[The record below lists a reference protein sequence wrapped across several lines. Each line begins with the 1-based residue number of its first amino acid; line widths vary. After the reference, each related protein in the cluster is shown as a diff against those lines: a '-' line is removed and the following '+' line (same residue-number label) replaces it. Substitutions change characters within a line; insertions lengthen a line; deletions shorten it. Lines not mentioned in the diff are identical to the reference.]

1 MAAKF
6 RAAPAR
12 PLLSLVLIGVWL
24 LPLLLLGLAATPAAA
39 QSTLGTIR
47 GAVRDANDQVVVGA
61 AVLVT
66 DEETGVPRTAES
78 DGSGNY
84 EVPNLRAGRY
94 RVEINAPSFKA
105 FQQSGIV
112 LRAGE
117 TVRADATLS
126 VGDRTETVTVT
137 GDPGVIQRE
146 SQAIQSGLDT
156 QQLQTLPEGAR
167 DVQNFLYLNP
177 NIVGD
182 RDNGFKFLGARSYGA
197 TYIQDGQPSTG
208 GIFGSIT
215 NSAPGLD
222 AISEVKVLSNSYS
235 AEYGGLAGVIVTTR
249 RGTNAFSGSGFFD
262 FNNDGLNALP
272 YGQTLAGLQRGDP
285 LLDTHERRYGATL
298 GGPIARDKT
307 FFLVNYEGSNQAQ
320 VGGGTT
326 ITVPTDA
333 MRNGDFSATTL
344 SIVDPKTG
352 LPFPGNRIPADRLDP
367 SAQKILN
374 FYYPHAN
381 LAPLASGLGRAQY
394 FDNLETQRNRWD
406 ARVDHE
412 LSSNHSVF
420 VRVSDQRRDPGTA
433 FELNGFPNLG
443 VQDRRLSSTTVTGSW
458 NAILGS
464 AVFNE
469 LRAGHNQ
476 DRGNRKSQY
485 DASTVATQLGLQ
497 VPGTAAGLRGFPAF
511 AFQGA
516 NAIRSISDPSQ
527 NANRDT
533 RQEQTTISDTL
544 TFIKGRQS
552 LKFGGYYTRDHAVDG
567 FSLGVSGAVGAYTF
581 SGIKSGNSFSD
592 FLLGLPLRSD
602 VGINTRGTFP
612 LDANANEFGFFAQD
626 DWKVS
631 EALTIFAGV
640 RYEYLGNFV
649 EQHNLLINFDPRT
662 GALVLPDASI
672 AQYLSPQAV
681 ATVPLETAAQ
691 AGVGR
696 SLVNTDA
703 NNFSPRV
710 GFAWRVSPRT
720 VVRGGS
726 GLFYPTAAAQGIR
739 DALSRSPFRYGI
751 RHDQPTLQEGFTT
764 GTVSPR
770 SFFGVNAVDLNLQ
783 SPQVLQYNVTLE
795 RDLGADLG
803 VRVSFIGSEM
813 RKLLVNRDLNTMPA
827 STTPFDLDDPA
838 DHARLPYPNLDPYL
852 NAVLNAGAGWFRALQ
867 IEATRRFHQ
876 GLSIEAAY
884 TRAATESTA
893 PDLGNSSLGVVQ
905 YNPYDLEQDRGP
917 DPQVPKHRFIMN
929 ATWALPVG
937 RNQTHLRE
945 LPGWADALL
954 GGWTVSGIFQ
964 ARSGN
969 LLTPYF
975 EYGTDPIYP
984 ANTGRGLETVPFFGE
999 SWRPDV
1005 IGPVEGDRTRSSWF
1019 NLGAFTLPAP
1029 GTTGNAKRGII
1040 EGPGNWVV
1048 NLGLYK
1054 TVVQARGVSVEFR
1067 ATFENILNHP
1077 QFSLNQDSPFLDLT
1091 DYLIN
1096 GLKTNGVTNVL
1107 ASPDTQD
1114 NVGSDEQ
1121 FASSR
1126 IVRIGLRVKF

>member
-1 MAAKF
+1 MAAPV
-6 RAAPAR
+6 RAVPVR
-12 PLLSLVLIGVWL
+12 LF
-24 LPLLLLGLAATPAAA
+24 LLLVCASFLPCLGVGPAAA

-47 GAVRDANDQVVVGA
+47 GAVRDGQDQAVAGA

-66 DEETGVPRTAES
+66 DEDTGVPRTAES
-78 DGSGNY
+78 DGHGNY

-105 FQQSGIV
+105 FQQSGVV

-117 TVRADATLS
+117 VVRADATLT
-126 VGDRTETVTVT
+126 VGARTEMVTVT

-156 QQLQTLPEGAR
+156 QQLQTLPQGAR
-167 DVQNFLYLNP
+167 DVQSFLYLNP

-182 RDNGFKFLGARSYGA
+182 ADNGFKFLGARSYGA

-262 FNNDGLNALP
+262 VNNDGLNALP

-285 LLDTHERRYGATL
+285 LLDTHQRRYGATV
-298 GGPIARDKT
+298 GGPIVHDKT
-307 FFLVNYEGSNQAQ
+307 FFLLNYEGSNQAQ

-333 MRNGDFSATTL
+333 MRTGDFSATAL
-344 SIVDPKTG
+344 RIVDPQTG
-352 LPFPGNRIPADRLDP
+352 QPFPGNRIPTSRLDP
-367 SAQKILN
+367 AAQKILN
-374 FYYPHAN
+374 FYYPRAN
-381 LAPLASGLGRAQY
+381 LTPLASGLGRAQY
-394 FDNLETQRNRWD
+394 FDNLETRRNRWD

-412 LSSNHSVF
+412 LSSTHSLF
-420 VRVSDQRRDPGTA
+420 VRVSDQRRDPGTS
-433 FELNGFPNLG
+433 FEAAGFPNLG

-458 NAILGS
+458 NAVLGG
-464 AVFNE
+464 AMFNE

-485 DASTVATQLGLQ
+485 DASSVATQLGLQ

-511 AFQGA
+511 AFQGS
-516 NAIRSISDPSQ
+516 NAIRSIADPSQ

-544 TFIKGRQS
+544 TIVKGRQS
-552 LKFGGYYTRDHAVDG
+552 LKFGGFYTRNHAVDG
-567 FSLGVSGAVGAYTF
+567 FSLGVTGAAGAYTF
-581 SGIKSGNSFSD
+581 SGAYSGNSFSD

-602 VGINTRGTFP
+602 VGINTRGTSP
-612 LDANANEFGFFAQD
+612 LDARANEFGFFAQD
-626 DWKVS
+626 DWKVN

-649 EQHNLLINFDPRT
+649 EKNNLLINFDPAT
-662 GALVLPDASI
+662 GMLVLPDASI

-681 ATVPLETAAQ
+681 ATVPQETAEQ
-691 AGVGR
+691 AGVGP
-696 SLVNTDA
+696 SLVNSDA

-710 GFAWRVSPRT
+710 GFAWRVSKST
-720 VVRGGS
+720 VVRGGT
-726 GLFYPTAAAQGIR
+726 GLFYPTAAAQGVR
-739 DALSRSPFRYGI
+739 DALSRSPFRYGV
-751 RHDQPTLQEGFTT
+751 RYAQPALAQGFTT

-783 SPQVLQYNVTLE
+783 SPQVLQYNLTLE
-795 RDLGADLG
+795 REVGANIG
-803 VRVSFIGSEM
+803 VRVSFLGSQM
-813 RKLLVNRDLNTMPA
+813 SKLLVNRDLNTMPA
-827 STTPFDLDDPA
+827 STTPFDLDDEA
-838 DHARLPYPNLDPYL
+838 DRARLPYPNLDPYL
-852 NAVLNAGAGWFRALQ
+852 NAVLNAGEGWFRALQ
-867 IEATRRFHQ
+867 IEATRRFHR

-917 DPQVPKHRFIMN
+917 DPQVPRHRFIMN
-929 ATWALPVG
+929 ATWELPVG
-937 RNQTHLRE
+937 RNQTHLRN
-945 LPGWADALL
+945 LPGWADAVL
-954 GGWTVSGIFQ
+954 GGWTVSGIAQ

-975 EYGTDPIYP
+975 AYGTDPIYP

-1005 IGPVEGDRTRSSWF
+1005 VGSVEGNRTRTSWY
-1019 NLGAFTLPAP
+1019 NLGAFALPAP
-1029 GTTGNAKRGII
+1029 GSTGNAARGII

-1054 TVVQARGVSVEFR
+1054 TVLKARGASVEFR

-1077 QFSLNQDSPFLDLT
+1077 QFSVGQDSAFLDLT
-1091 DYLIN
+1091 DVLIN
-1096 GLKTNGVTNVL
+1096 DLPSNGVTNVL
-1107 ASPDTQD
+1107 ASADTQD

-1126 IVRIGLRVKF
+1126 IVRLGVRVKF

>member
-1 MAAKF
+1 MAAPV
-6 RAAPAR
+6 RAVPAR
-12 PLLSLVLIGVWL
+12 PLL
-24 LPLLLLGLAATPAAA
+24 LLLLGVAFLLGLRVRPAAA

-47 GAVRDANDQVVVGA
+47 GTVRDASDQAVPAA

-66 DEETGVPRTAES
+66 DEDTGVPRTADS

-94 RVEINAPSFKA
+94 RVEITAPSFKV
-105 FQQSGIV
+105 FQQTGIV

-117 TVRADATLS
+117 IVRADAKLS
-126 VGDRTETVTVT
+126 VGERSETVTVT

-146 SQAIQSGLDT
+146 SQAIQSGLDA
-156 QQLQTLPEGAR
+156 QQLQTLPEGSR
-167 DVQNFLYLNP
+167 DVQSFLYLNP

-222 AISEVKVLSNSYS
+222 AIAEVKVLSNSYS

-262 FNNDGLNALP
+262 VNNDGLNALP

-285 LLDTHERRYGATL
+285 LLDTHQRRYGATL
-298 GGPIARDKT
+298 GGPIARNKT
-307 FFLVNYEGSNQAQ
+307 FFLVNYEGSSQAQ

-333 MRNGDFSATTL
+333 MRTGDFSATTL
-344 SIVDPKTG
+344 VITDPRTG
-352 LPFPGNRIPADRLDP
+352 LRFPGNRIPADRLDP
-367 SAQKILN
+367 AAQNILN
-374 FYYPHAN
+374 FYYPRAN
-381 LAPLASGLGRAQY
+381 ATPLASGLGRAQY
-394 FDNLETQRNRWD
+394 FDNLETERNRWD

-412 LSSNHSVF
+412 LSSRHSVF
-420 VRVSDQRRDPGTA
+420 VRVSEQRRNPGTS
-433 FELNGFPNLG
+433 FEQAGFPNLG
-443 VQDRRLSSTTVTGSW
+443 VQDRRLSSRTVTGSW
-458 NAILGS
+458 NAVLGNT
-464 AVFNE
+464 VFNE
-469 LRAGHNQ
+469 LRAGVNQ

-485 DASTVATQLGLQ
+485 DATTVATQLGLQ
-497 VPGTAAGLRGFPAF
+497 VPGTAANLRGFPAF
-511 AFQGA
+511 AFQGT
-516 NAIRSISDPSQ
+516 NAIRSITDPSQ

-544 TFIKGRQS
+544 TFVKGRHS
-552 LKFGGYYTRDHAVDG
+552 LKAGGFYTRNHAVDG
-567 FSLGVSGAVGAYTF
+567 FSLGVSGAAGAYTF
-581 SGIKSGNSFSD
+581 SGAYSGNSFSD

-602 VGINTRGTFP
+602 VGINTRGTSP
-612 LDANANEFGFFAQD
+612 LDARANEFGFFAQD
-626 DWKVS
+626 DWKVN

-649 EQHNLLINFDPRT
+649 EKNNLLINFNPVT
-662 GALVLPDASI
+662 GSLVLPDASI
-672 AQYLSPQAV
+672 AQFLSPQALSTV
-681 ATVPLETAAQ
+681 AQETAEQ
-691 AGVGR
+691 AGVGPA
-696 SLVNTDA
+696 LVNNDA

-710 GFAWRVSPRT
+710 GFAWRVSPAT
-720 VVRGGS
+720 VIRGGT

-739 DALSRSPFRYGI
+739 DALSRSPFRYGV
-751 RHDQPTLQEGFTT
+751 RYNAPVLAQGFTT

-770 SFFGVNAVDLNLQ
+770 SFFGVNAVDLNLE
-783 SPQVLQYNVTLE
+783 SPEVLQYNITLE
-795 RDLGADLG
+795 RELGAQFG

-813 RKLLVNRDLNTMPA
+813 RKLLVNRDLNTVPA

-838 DHARLPYPNLDPYL
+838 DHARLPYPNLDPFL
-852 NAVLNAGAGWFRALQ
+852 NAVLNAGDGWFRALQ
-867 IEATRRFHQ
+867 IEATRRLNR
-876 GLSIEAAY
+876 GLSIQAAY
-884 TRAATESTA
+884 TRAASESTA

-929 ATWALPVG
+929 ASWELPVG
-937 RNQTHLRE
+937 RNQTHLSE
-945 LPGWADALL
+945 LPGWADAVL
-954 GGWTVSGIFQ
+954 GGWTVSGILQ

-975 EYGTDPIYP
+975 AYGTDPIYP

-1005 IGPVEGDRTRSSWF
+1005 IGSVEGDRTRTSWF
-1019 NLGAFTLPAP
+1019 NPAAFALPAP
-1029 GTTGNAKRGII
+1029 GTTGNARRGII

-1054 TVVQARGVSVEFR
+1054 TVVRAHGASVEFR

-1077 QFSLNQDSPFLDLT
+1077 QFSVNQDSAFLDLT

-1096 GLKTNGVTNVL
+1096 DVPDNGVTNVL
-1107 ASPDTQD
+1107 ASSDTQD

-1121 FASSR
+1121 FAPSR
-1126 IVRIGLRVKF
+1126 VVRIGVRVKF

>member
-1 MAAKF
+1 MTAIV

-12 PLLSLVLIGVWL
+12 PLL
-24 LPLLLLGLAATPAAA
+24 PLLLVFAWLVPGLAARPVAA

-47 GAVRDANDQVVVGA
+47 GTVRDSQDAPVASA

-66 DEETGVPRTAES
+66 DEDTGVPRTVDS
-78 DGSGNY
+78 DGSGNF

-94 RVEINAPSFKA
+94 RLEVNAPSFKA
-105 FQQSGIV
+105 FQQTGIV

-117 TVRADATLS
+117 VVRADATLS
-126 VGDRTETVTVT
+126 VGERTETVTVT

-146 SQAIQSGLDT
+146 SQAIQSGLDA
-156 QQLQTLPEGAR
+156 QQLQTLPQGAR
-167 DVQNFLYLNP
+167 DVQSFLYLNP

-182 RDNGFKFLGARSYGA
+182 PDNGFKFLGARTYGA

-222 AISEVKVLSNSYS
+222 AISEIKVLSNSYS

-249 RGTNAFSGSGFFD
+249 RGTNAFSGTGFFD
-262 FNNDGLNALP
+262 VNNDALNARP
-272 YGQTLAGLQRGDP
+272 YGQTLAGLERSDP
-285 LLDTHERRYGATL
+285 LLDTHIRRYGASV
-298 GGPIARDKT
+298 GGPIAKDRT
-307 FFLVNYEGSNQAQ
+307 FFLLNYEGSSQAQ

-333 MRNGDFSATTL
+333 MRSGDFSATTL
-344 SIVDPKTG
+344 RIVDPRNG
-352 LPFPGNRIPADRLDP
+352 QPFPGNRIPADRLDGA
-367 SAQKILN
+367 AQNILD
-374 FYYPHAN
+374 FYYPRAN

-394 FDNLETQRNRWD
+394 FDNLDTTRNRWD

-412 LSSNHSVF
+412 LSSAHSVF
-420 VRVSDQRRDPGTA
+420 LRVSDQRRNPGTS
-433 FELNGFPNLG
+433 FEQNGFPNLG
-443 VQDRRLSSTTVTGSW
+443 VQDRRLSSTTATGSW
-458 NAILGS
+458 NAVLGGT
-464 AVFNE
+464 VFNE
-469 LRAGHNQ
+469 LRAGLNR

-485 DASTVATQLGLQ
+485 DASDVATELGLQ
-497 VPGTAAGLRGFPAF
+497 VPDTASGLRGFPAF
-511 AFQGA
+511 AFQGS
-516 NAIRSISDPSQ
+516 NAIRSITDPSQ

-533 RQEQTTISDTL
+533 RQEQFTISDTL
-544 TFIKGRQS
+544 TLVKGRHA
-552 LKFGGYYTRDHAVDG
+552 LKVGGFYTRNHAVDG

-581 SGIKSGNSFSD
+581 SGVYTGNSFGD

-602 VGINTRGTFP
+602 VGINTRGTSP
-612 LDANANEFGFFAQD
+612 LDAAANEFGFFAQD

-631 EALTIFAGV
+631 DALTIFAGA

-649 EQHNLLINFDPRT
+649 EKNNLLINFDPQT
-662 GALVLPDASI
+662 GALVLPDPSI
-672 AQYLSPQAV
+672 AQYLSPEAV
-681 ATVPLETAAQ
+681 ATVPQETAAE
-691 AGVGR
+691 AGVGP
-696 SLVNTDA
+696 SLVNSDT
-703 NNFSPRV
+703 NNISPRV
-710 GFAWRVSPRT
+710 GFAWRVSKAT
-720 VVRGGS
+720 VVRGGT

-739 DALSRSPFRYGI
+739 DALSRSPFRYGV
-751 RHDQPTLQEGFTT
+751 RRDRPTLAEGLTT

-783 SPQVLQYNVTLE
+783 SPQVLQYNLTLE
-795 RDLGADLG
+795 RELGADVG
-803 VRVSFIGSEM
+803 VRVSFIGSQM

-838 DHARLPYPNLDPYL
+838 DHARLPYPNLDPFL
-852 NAVLNAGAGWFRALQ
+852 NAVLNAGDGWFRALQ
-867 IEATRRFHQ
+867 IEATRRFHR
-876 GLSIEAAY
+876 GLSLEAAY

-929 ATWALPVG
+929 ATWELPVG
-937 RNQTHLRE
+937 RDRTHLQQ
-945 LPGWADALL
+945 LPGWADALV
-954 GGWTVSGIFQ
+954 GGWTLSGIFQ

-975 EYGTDPIYP
+975 AYGTDPIYP

-1005 IGPVEGDRTRSSWF
+1005 IGSVEGDRTRSSWF
-1019 NLGAFTLPAP
+1019 NPGAFALPAP
-1029 GTTGNAKRGII
+1029 GTTGNASRGII
-1040 EGPGNWVV
+1040 EGPGNWVM

-1054 TVVQARGVSVEFR
+1054 TIVRAHRASVEFR
-1067 ATFENILNHP
+1067 ATFENVFNHP
-1077 QFSLNQDSPFLDLT
+1077 QFSVNQDSPFLDLT

-1096 GLKTNGVTNVL
+1096 DVPDNGVTNVL
-1107 ASPDTQD
+1107 ASSDTQD

-1121 FASSR
+1121 FASAR
-1126 IVRIGLRVKF
+1126 VVRLGVRVKF

>member
-1 MAAKF
+1 MAATV
-6 RAAPAR
+6 RAVRAR
-12 PLLSLVLIGVWL
+12 R
-24 LPLLLLGLAATPAAA
+24 LLLLLVCVSLLAGLSATPAAA

-47 GAVRDANDQVVVGA
+47 GAVRDAQDQAVPAA

-66 DEETGVPRTAES
+66 DEDTGVPRTAES
-78 DGSGNY
+78 DSSGNY

-117 TVRADATLS
+117 IVRADAILS
-126 VGDRTETVTVT
+126 VGERTETVTVT

-146 SQAIQSGLDT
+146 SQAIQSGLDA
-156 QQLQTLPEGAR
+156 QQLQTLPQGAR
-167 DVQNFLYLNP
+167 DVQSFLYLNP

-222 AISEVKVLSNSYS
+222 AIAEVKVLSNSYS

-249 RGTNAFSGSGFFD
+249 RGTNTLSGGGFFD
-262 FNNDGLNALP
+262 INNDALNALP
-272 YGQTLAGLQRGDP
+272 YGQTLAGLQRGNP
-285 LLDTHERRYGATL
+285 LLDTHARRYGATV
-298 GGPIARDKT
+298 GGPIARNKT
-307 FFLVNYEGSNQAQ
+307 FFLLNYEGSNQAQ

-344 SIVDPKTG
+344 RIVDPRTG
-352 LPFPGNRIPADRLDP
+352 QPFPGNIIPTSRLDP
-367 SAQKILN
+367 AAQKILD

-381 LAPLASGLGRAQY
+381 VAPLATGLGRAQY
-394 FDNLETQRNRWD
+394 FDNLETRRNRWD

-412 LSSNHSVF
+412 LSSTHSVF
-420 VRVSDQRRDPGTA
+420 VRVSDQRRDPGTS
-433 FELNGFPNLG
+433 FEASGFPHLG
-443 VQDRRLSSTTVTGSW
+443 VQDRRLSSTTATGSW
-458 NAILGS
+458 NAILGG

-469 LRAGHNQ
+469 LRAGHNR

-516 NAIRSISDPSQ
+516 NAIRSITDPSQ

-544 TFIKGRQS
+544 TLVKGRHS
-552 LKFGGYYTRDHAVDG
+552 LKVGGFYTRNHAVDG
-567 FSLGVSGAVGAYTF
+567 FSLGVTGAAGAYTF
-581 SGIKSGNSFSD
+581 SGAYTGNSFSD

-602 VGINTRGTFP
+602 VGINTRGTLP
-612 LDANANEFGFFAQD
+612 LDASANEFGVFAQD
-626 DWKVS
+626 DWKVN
-631 EALTIFAGV
+631 EALTIFAGL

-649 EQHNLLINFDPRT
+649 EKHNLLINFDPAT
-662 GALVLPDASI
+662 GSLVLPDPSI
-672 AQYLSPQAV
+672 AQYLSPQAT
-681 ATVPLETAAQ
+681 ATVPQETAAE
-691 AGVGR
+691 AGVGP

-703 NNFSPRV
+703 NNVSPRV
-710 GFAWRVSPRT
+710 GFAWRVSKAT
-720 VVRGGS
+720 VVRGGT

-751 RHDQPTLQEGFTT
+751 RRAQPTLAEGFTT

-783 SPQVLQYNVTLE
+783 SPQVLQYNLTLE
-795 RDLGADLG
+795 RELGADVG

-852 NAVLNAGAGWFRALQ
+852 NAVLNAGDGWFRALQ
-867 IEATRRFHQ
+867 IEATRRFNR
-876 GLSIEAAY
+876 GLSLEAAY
-884 TRAATESTA
+884 TRAASESTA

-905 YNPYDLEQDRGP
+905 YNPYDIEQDRGP

-929 ATWALPVG
+929 ATWELPVG
-937 RNQTHLRE
+937 RTQTHLRE
-945 LPGWADALL
+945 LPAWADAVL
-954 GGWTVSGIFQ
+954 GGWTVSGIVQ

-975 EYGTDPIYP
+975 AYGTDPIYP

-1005 IGPVEGDRTRSSWF
+1005 IGPVDGDRTRTSWY
-1019 NLGAFTLPAP
+1019 NLGAFALPAP

-1054 TVVQARGVSVEFR
+1054 TVVRAHGASVEFR

-1077 QFSLNQDSPFLDLT
+1077 QFSVNQDSAFLDLT

-1096 GLKTNGVTNVL
+1096 DVPANGVTNVL
-1107 ASPDTQD
+1107 ASSDTQG

-1126 IVRIGLRVKF
+1126 IVRLGVRVKF

>member
-1 MAAKF
+1 M
-6 RAAPAR
+6 AAPAR
-12 PLLSLVLIGVWL
+12 VVPLRAQ
-24 LPLLLLGLAATPAAA
+24 LPLLLVCMAVLAGLSSPAAA

-47 GAVRDANDQVVVGA
+47 GVVRDALEQAVPGA

-66 DEETGVPRTAES
+66 DEDTGVPRTAET

-94 RVEINAPSFKA
+94 RVEIDAPSFKA
-105 FQQSGIV
+105 FQQHGLV

-117 TVRADATLS
+117 TVRADATLT
-126 VGDRTETVTVT
+126 VGERSETVTVT
-137 GDPGVIQRE
+137 GNPGVIQRE
-146 SQAIQSGLDT
+146 SQAIQSGLDA
-156 QQLQTLPEGAR
+156 QQLQTLPQGAR
-167 DVQNFLYLNP
+167 DVQSFLYLNP

-222 AISEVKVLSNSYS
+222 AIAEVKVLSNSYS
-235 AEYGGLAGVIVTTR
+235 AEYGGLAGVVVTTR
-249 RGTNAFSGSGFFD
+249 RGTNAFAGSGFFD
-262 FNNDGLNALP
+262 FNDDGLNARP
-272 YGQTLAGLQRGDP
+272 FGQTLAGLQRGNP
-285 LLDTHERRYGATL
+285 LLDTHQRRYGATL
-298 GGPIARDKT
+298 AGPIAQDKT
-307 FFLVNYEGSNQAQ
+307 FFLVNYEGSTQAQ

-333 MRNGDFSATTL
+333 MRSGDFSATTL
-344 SIVDPKTG
+344 RIVDPRTG
-352 LPFPGNRIPADRLDP
+352 QPFPGNQIPASRLDP
-367 SAQKILN
+367 AAQKVLD
-374 FYYPHAN
+374 FYYPRAN
-381 LAPLASGLGRAQY
+381 LPPLASGLGRAQY
-394 FDNLETQRNRWD
+394 FDTLETRRHRWD

-412 LSSNHSVF
+412 LSRNHSVF
-420 VRVSDQRRDPGTA
+420 VRVSDQRRDPGTS
-433 FELNGFPNLG
+433 FEASGFPNLG
-443 VQDRRLSSTTVTGSW
+443 VQDRRLSSRTATGSW
-458 NAILGS
+458 NAILGG
-464 AVFNE
+464 AAFNE
-469 LRAGHNQ
+469 LRAGHNR

-485 DASTVATQLGLQ
+485 DASAVATQLGLQ
-497 VPGTAAGLRGFPAF
+497 VPDTAAGLRGFPAF
-511 AFQGA
+511 AFQGT
-516 NAIRSISDPSQ
+516 NAIRSITDPSQ

-544 TFIKGRQS
+544 TLVRGRHS
-552 LKFGGYYTRDHAVDG
+552 LKVGGFYTRNHAVDG
-567 FSLGVSGAVGAYTF
+567 FSLGVTGAAGAYTF
-581 SGIKSGNSFSD
+581 GGAYTGNSFGD

-612 LDANANEFGFFAQD
+612 LDAAANEFGAFAQD

-631 EALTIFAGV
+631 DALTVFAGV

-649 EQHNLLINFDPRT
+649 EKRNLLINFDPST
-662 GALVLPDASI
+662 GSLVLPDAGI
-672 AQYLSPQAV
+672 AQYLSPQAT
-681 ATVPLETAAQ
+681 ATVPLVTAAE
-691 AGVGR
+691 AGVGA
-696 SLVNTDA
+696 SLVNTDT
-703 NNFSPRV
+703 NNVSPRV
-710 GFAWRVSPRT
+710 GFAWRVSKAT
-720 VVRGGS
+720 VIRGGT
-726 GLFYPTAAAQGIR
+726 GVFYPTAAAQGIR

-751 RHDQPTLQEGFTT
+751 RRAQPTLAEGFTT

-770 SFFGVNAVDLNLQ
+770 SFFGVNAVDLDLQ

-795 RDLGADLG
+795 RELGANLG
-803 VRVSFIGSEM
+803 VRVSVIGSRM
-813 RKLLVNRDLNTMPA
+813 RDLLVNRDINTVPA
-827 STTPFDLDDPA
+827 STTPLDLDDPA
-838 DHARLPYPNLDPYL
+838 DRARLPYPNLDPFL
-852 NAVLNAGAGWFRALQ
+852 NAVLNAGDGWFRALQ
-867 IEATRRFHQ
+867 IEATRRFHR

-884 TRAATESTA
+884 TRAASESTA

-929 ATWALPVG
+929 ATWELPVG

-945 LPGWADALL
+945 LPGWAEAVL
-954 GGWTVSGIFQ
+954 GGWTVSGIVQ

-975 EYGTDPIYP
+975 AYGTDPIYP

-1005 IGPVEGDRTRSSWF
+1005 VGPVEGDRTRTSWF
-1019 NLGAFTLPAP
+1019 NLGAFALPAP
-1029 GTTGNAKRGII
+1029 GTTGNARRGII
-1040 EGPGNWVV
+1040 EGPGNWVA

-1054 TVVQARGVSVEFR
+1054 TLVRVRGASVEFR
-1067 ATFENILNHP
+1067 ATCENILNHP
-1077 QFSLNQDSPFLDLT
+1077 QFSLNQDSPFLNLT
-1091 DYLIN
+1091 DALVN
-1096 GLKTNGVTNVL
+1096 GVASNGVTNVL
-1107 ASPDTQD
+1107 ASSDTQS

-1126 IVRIGLRVKF
+1126 IVRLGVRVKF

>member
-1 MAAKF
+1 MPAPV
-6 RAAPAR
+6 RAVPAR
-12 PLLSLVLIGVWL
+12 LL
-24 LPLLLLGLAATPAAA
+24 LPLLLVWVSLLPGAWVRPAAA

-47 GAVRDANDQVVVGA
+47 GSVRDAHGEAVAGA

-66 DEETGVPRTAES
+66 DEDTGVPRTAET
-78 DGSGNY
+78 DATGNY

-105 FQQSGIV
+105 FQQTGV
-112 LRAGE
+112 TLRAGE
-117 TVRADATLS
+117 IVRADAALS
-126 VGDRTETVTVT
+126 VGERSETVTVT
-137 GDPGVIQRE
+137 ADPGVIQRE
-146 SQAIQSGLDT
+146 SQAIQSGLDA

-167 DVQNFLYLNP
+167 DVQSFLYLNP

-222 AISEVKVLSNSYS
+222 AIAEVKVLSNSYS
-235 AEYGGLAGVIVTTR
+235 AEYGGLAGVVVTTR
-249 RGTNAFSGSGFFD
+249 RGTNAFSGGGFVD
-262 FNNDGLNALP
+262 VNDDALNALP
-272 YGQTLAGLQRGDP
+272 YGQTLAGLERGDP
-285 LLDTHERRYGATL
+285 LLDTHERRYGATF
-298 GGPIARDKT
+298 GGPIARNKT
-307 FFLVNYEGSNQAQ
+307 FFLLNYEGSSQAQ

-344 SIVDPKTG
+344 TIVDPQTG
-352 LPFPGNRIPADRLDP
+352 LPFPGNRIPADRLDRT
-367 SAQKILN
+367 AQNILN

-381 LAPLASGLGRAQY
+381 RPALASGLGRAQY
-394 FDNLETQRNRWD
+394 FDNLKTDRNRWD

-412 LSSNHSVF
+412 LSSSHSIF
-420 VRVSDQRRDPGTA
+420 VRVSDQRRNPGTA
-433 FELNGFPNLG
+433 FEQAGIPSLG

-458 NAILGS
+458 NAVLGGT
-464 AVFNE
+464 VFNE

-476 DRGNRKSQY
+476 DRANRKSQY
-485 DASTVATQLGLQ
+485 DATAVATQLGLQ
-497 VPGTAAGLRGFPAF
+497 APPTAAGLRGFPAF
-511 AFQGA
+511 AFQGS

-544 TFIKGRQS
+544 TFVKGRQS
-552 LKFGGYYTRDHAVDG
+552 LKVGGYYTRNHAVDG
-567 FSLGVSGAVGAYTF
+567 FSLGVTGAVGAYTF
-581 SGIKSGNSFSD
+581 GGGATSNSFGD

-612 LDANANEFGFFAQD
+612 LDGAANEFGVFAQD

-649 EQHNLLINFDPRT
+649 EKHNLLINFDPKT
-662 GALVLPDASI
+662 ASLVLPDASI
-672 AQYLSPQAV
+672 AQYLSPQAI
-681 ATVPLETAAQ
+681 ATVPQETADQ

-696 SLVNTDA
+696 SLVNADA
-703 NNFSPRV
+703 NNVSPRV
-710 GFAWRVSPRT
+710 GFAWRVSPAT
-720 VVRGGS
+720 VIRGGT

-751 RHDQPTLQEGFTT
+751 RHTQPTLAEGLTT

-770 SFFGVNAVDLNLQ
+770 SFFGVNAVDLNLE
-783 SPQVLQYNVTLE
+783 SPQVLQYNLTLE
-795 RDLGADLG
+795 RDLGADVG
-803 VRVSFIGSEM
+803 VRVSFIGSRM
-813 RKLLVNRDLNTMPA
+813 SKLLVNRDLNTMPA

-838 DHARLPYPNLDPYL
+838 DHARLPYPNLDPFL
-852 NAVLNAGAGWFRALQ
+852 NAVLNAGDGWFRALQ
-867 IEATRRFHQ
+867 IEATRRFHR
-876 GLSIEAAY
+876 GVSIQAAY
-884 TRAATESTA
+884 TRAASESTA

-929 ATWALPVG
+929 ATWELPVG
-937 RNQTHLRE
+937 RDQAHLRQ
-945 LPGWADALL
+945 LPGWADAIL
-954 GGWTVSGIFQ
+954 GGWTLSGILQ

-969 LLTPYF
+969 LVTPYF
-975 EYGTDPIYP
+975 AYGTDPIYP

-1005 IGPVEGDRTRSSWF
+1005 VGSVEGDRTRTSWF

-1029 GTTGNAKRGII
+1029 GTTGNARRGII

-1054 TVVQARGVSVEFR
+1054 TVFRAHGASVEFR
-1067 ATFENILNHP
+1067 ATFENVLNHP
-1077 QFSLNQDSPFLDLT
+1077 QFSVNQDSPFLDLT

-1096 GLKTNGVTNVL
+1096 GEANNGVTNVL

-1114 NVGSDEQ
+1114 NIGSDEQ

-1126 IVRIGLRVKF
+1126 IVRLGLRVRF

>member
-1 MAAKF
+1 MPGSVRAVMF
-6 RAAPAR
+6 RAASAR
-12 PLLSLVLIGVWL
+12 PMLPLLIGVWL
-24 LPLLLLGLAATPAAA
+24 LLGVVATATA

-47 GAVRDANDQVVVGA
+47 GAVRDAQDQAVAGA

-66 DEETGVPRTAES
+66 DEDTGVPRTA
-78 DGSGNY
+78 DTDASGNY

-94 RVEINAPSFKA
+94 RVEINAPNFKA
-105 FQQSGIV
+105 YQQSGV
-112 LRAGE
+112 LLRAGE
-117 TVRADATLS
+117 IVRADAQLT

-137 GDPGVIQRE
+137 GDPGIIQRE
-146 SQAIQSGLDT
+146 SQAIQSGLDA

-167 DVQNFLYLNP
+167 DVQSFLYLNP

-222 AISEVKVLSNSYS
+222 AIAEVKVLSNSYS
-235 AEYGGLAGVIVTTR
+235 AEYGGLAGVVVTTR
-249 RGTNAFSGSGFFD
+249 RGGNAFSGSGFYD

-272 YGQTLAGLQRGDP
+272 YGQTLAGLERGDP
-285 LLDTHERRYGATL
+285 LLDTHERRYGVTF
-298 GGPIARDKT
+298 GGPIARNKT
-307 FFLVNYEGSNQAQ
+307 FFLLNYEGSNQAQ
-320 VGGGTT
+320 VGGGST
-326 ITVPTDA
+326 ISVPTDA

-344 SIVDPKTG
+344 RITDPRTG
-352 LPFPGNRIPADRLDP
+352 QPFPANRIPADRLDP

-381 LAPLASGLGRAQY
+381 APSLASGLGRAQY
-394 FDNLETQRNRWD
+394 FDNLETDRNRWD

-412 LSSNHSVF
+412 LSSSHSVF
-420 VRVSDQRRDPGTA
+420 VRVSDQRRNPGTS
-433 FELNGFPNLG
+433 FEQSGFPNLG
-443 VQDRRLSSTTVTGSW
+443 VQDRRLSSRTVTGSW
-458 NAILGS
+458 NAILGG

-469 LRAGHNQ
+469 LRAGYNQ

-485 DASTVATQLGLQ
+485 DATAVATQMGLQ
-497 VPGTAAGLRGFPAF
+497 VPTTAAGLRGFPAF
-511 AFQGA
+511 AFQGS

-544 TFIKGRQS
+544 TFVKGHQS
-552 LKFGGYYTRDHAVDG
+552 LKVGGFYTRNHAVDG

-581 SGIKSGNSFSD
+581 DGSRTGNSFGD

-612 LDANANEFGFFAQD
+612 LDARANEFGFFAQD
-626 DWKVS
+626 DWKVN

-649 EQHNLLINFDPRT
+649 EKHNLLINFDPVS
-662 GALVLPDASI
+662 GSLVLPDAGI

-681 ATVPLETAAQ
+681 ATVPQETAAQ
-691 AGVGR
+691 AGVGP
-696 SLVNTDA
+696 SLVNTDT

-710 GFAWRVSPRT
+710 GFAWRVSPST
-720 VVRGGS
+720 VIRGGT
-726 GLFYPTAAAQGIR
+726 GLFYPTAAAQGVR

-751 RHDQPTLQEGFTT
+751 RHNGPTLAEGLTT
-764 GTVSPR
+764 GTISPR

-783 SPQVLQYNVTLE
+783 SPQVLQYNITLE
-795 RDLGADLG
+795 RDLGADVG

-813 RKLLVNRDLNTMPA
+813 SKLLVNRDLNTMPA
-827 STTPFDLDDPA
+827 SATPFDLDNPD
-838 DHARLPYPNLDPYL
+838 DHARLPYPNLDPFL
-852 NAVLNAGAGWFRALQ
+852 NAVLNAGDGWFRAVQ
-867 IEATRRFHQ
+867 IEANRRFHQ
-876 GLSIEAAY
+876 GLSIQAAY
-884 TRAATESTA
+884 TRAASESTA

-929 ATWALPVG
+929 ATW
-937 RNQTHLRE
+937 E
-945 LPGWADALL
+945 LPIGRDQKHLHTLPAWADALV
-954 GGWTVSGIFQ
+954 GGWTVSGILQ

-975 EYGTDPIYP
+975 AYGTDPIYP

-1005 IGPVEGDRTRSSWF
+1005 IGQVGGDRTRTSWY

-1048 NLGLYK
+1048 NMGLYK
-1054 TVVQARGVSVEFR
+1054 TVVHAHRANVEFR
-1067 ATFENILNHP
+1067 ATFENIFNHP
-1077 QFSLNQDSPFLDLT
+1077 QFSLGQDSPFLDLT

-1096 GLKTNGVTNVL
+1096 GEPSNGVTNVL
-1107 ASPDTQD
+1107 ASTDTQD
-1114 NVGSDEQ
+1114 NVGSDEG
-1121 FASSR
+1121 FASAR
-1126 IVRIGLRVKF
+1126 VVRIGVRVKF

>member
-1 MAAKF
+1 MVAMF
-6 RAAPAR
+6 RAASAR
-12 PLLSLVLIGVWL
+12 PMLSLLLIGVWL
-24 LPLLLLGLAATPAAA
+24 LPALGASPAAA

-47 GAVRDANDQVVVGA
+47 GAVRDAQDQVVVGA

-66 DEETGVPRTAES
+66 DEDTGVPRTAET
-78 DGSGNY
+78 DASGNY

-105 FQQSGIV
+105 YQQAGV
-112 LRAGE
+112 LLRAGE
-117 TVRADATLS
+117 IVRADATLS

-137 GDPGVIQRE
+137 GDAGVIQRE
-146 SQAIQSGLDT
+146 SQAIQSGLDA
-156 QQLQTLPEGAR
+156 QQLETLPDGAR
-167 DVQNFLYLNP
+167 DVQSFLYLNP

-235 AEYGGLAGVIVTTR
+235 AEYGGLAGVVVTTR

-262 FNNDGLNALP
+262 FNNNGLNALP

-285 LLDTHERRYGATL
+285 LLDTHERRYGATF

-333 MRNGDFSATTL
+333 MRNGDFSAT
-344 SIVDPKTG
+344 SITVVDPLTG
-352 LPFPGNRIPADRLDP
+352 QPFPGNKIPSNRLDP
-367 SAQKILN
+367 AAQKVLN

-381 LAPLASGLGRAQY
+381 VNPLASGLGRAQL

-412 LSSNHSVF
+412 LSSNNSIF
-420 VRVSDQRRDPGTA
+420 VRVSDQRRNPGTS
-433 FELNGFPNLG
+433 FEASGFPNLG

-458 NAILGS
+458 NSILGS

-469 LRAGHNQ
+469 LRAGYNQ

-485 DASTVATQLGLQ
+485 DASSVATQLGLQ

-511 AFQGA
+511 AFQGS
-516 NAIRSISDPSQ
+516 NAIRSIADPSQ

-552 LKFGGYYTRDHAVDG
+552 MKVGGYYTRNHAVDG
-567 FSLGVSGAVGAYTF
+567 FSLGVTGAAGAYTF
-581 SGIKSGNSFSD
+581 GGGYTGNSFGD
-592 FLLGLPLRSD
+592 FLLGMPLRSD
-602 VGINTRGTFP
+602 IGINTRGTFP
-612 LDANANEFGFFAQD
+612 LDASANEFGFFAQD
-626 DWKVS
+626 DFKVN
-631 EALTIFAGV
+631 EKLTIFAGV

-649 EQHNLLINFDPRT
+649 EKHNLLINFDPSN
-662 GALVLPDASI
+662 GALVLPDQSI

-691 AGVGR
+691 AGVGP
-696 SLVNTDA
+696 SLVNADA
-703 NNFSPRV
+703 NNLSPRI
-710 GFAWRVSPRT
+710 GFAWRVTPKT
-720 VVRGGS
+720 VIRGGT

-739 DALSRSPFRYGI
+739 DALSRSPFRYGV
-751 RHDQPTLQEGFTT
+751 RHDAPATLEQGLTS
-764 GTVSPR
+764 GTQSPR

-783 SPQVLQYNVTLE
+783 SPQVLQYNITAEQELT
-795 RDLGADLG
+795 ADIG

-827 STTPFDLDDPA
+827 STTFFDLDDPA

-852 NAVLNAGAGWFRALQ
+852 NAVLNAGEGWFRAFQ
-867 IEATRRFHQ
+867 VEATRRFHH
-876 GLSIEAAY
+876 GLSLEAAY

-905 YNPYDLEQDRGP
+905 YNPYNIEQDRGP

-929 ATWALPVG
+929 ATWELPVG
-937 RNQTHLRE
+937 HGQPHGRE
-945 LPGWADALL
+945 MPAWADAVI

-984 ANTGRGLETVPFFGE
+984 SNTGRGLETVPFFGE

-1005 IGPVEGDRTRSSWF
+1005 IGNVQGDRTRTSWF

-1040 EGPGNWVV
+1040 EAPGNWVV
-1048 NLGLYK
+1048 NFGLYK
-1054 TVVQARGVSVEFR
+1054 TVVKAHGYSVEFR

-1077 QFSLNQDSPFLDLT
+1077 QFSVNQDSPFLDLT

-1096 GLKTNGVTNVL
+1096 GGQANSVTNTL

-1114 NVGSDEQ
+1114 NIGGDEQ
-1121 FASSR
+1121 FAPSR
-1126 IVRIGLRVKF
+1126 IIRLGLRVRF